1 MASLEW
7 MEIYR
12 SYSPEE
18 LDTEITMLK
27 AQATLY
33 TSQSIGEKSHTKDLV
48 MVQNRLQAA
57 IRVRNERVNLYSNP
71 SYGVADFSNG
81 VN

>member
-1 MASLEW
+1 MASTEW

-18 LDTEITMLK
+18 LESEITMLK
-27 AQATLY
+27 NQATLY
-33 TSQSIGEKSHTKDLV
+33 TSQQVGEKSHTKDLLS
-48 MVQNRLQAA
+48 VQNRLHAA
-57 IRVRNERVNLYSNP
+57 IRVRNERRFLHTP
-71 SYGVADFSNG
+71 SWSVPDFSQG